1 VAMTA
6 PYCGTRNEGL
16 FLFSAAGE
24 CIAFHNAIM
33 PVVEG
38 HVPVVNMEEKLV
50 GIVSPQR
57 VTRFLKQY
65 YGSA

>member
-1 VAMTA
+1 MSV
-6 PYCGTRNEGL
+6 CGYR
-16 FLFSAAGE
+16 
-24 CIAFHNAIM
+24 
-33 PVVEG
+33 
-38 HVPVVNMEEKLV
+38 HVPVVNLQEKLV